1 MPHGVY
7 IECSSRLCTEAYV
20 AFFINLNKKG
30 LTMDYKAK
38 IKEVLGNEFKYLDE
52 AIGQSFLN
60 KAWII
65 EKLGLNKG
73 NDYRLS
79 FVLPSNEDNRPL
91 AVALLKDIEQL
102 TKGMYKFL
110 DLSFMW
116 QGKNKI
122 RVSKALSVAY
132 DIYVGMPSNEKNVFT
147 GMLQVMRVAYSNF
160 FSLCEEARRDRKSEI
175 LHKINVWYGDYIK
188 NGRVGHISANPYDYF
203 TLSDDSDRYCSY
215 TSCVRPNGEYS
226 NTLIHYLCG
235 NNMLPF
241 FITEVDK
248 EKKIG
253 RCCIYLS
260 NDIVATGRYFGSMF
274 DSDALLARDKVQEA
288 FGGTWAVK
296 GSIDNKYICNDSTG
310 YVDFGYGVVTVRKD
324 ADFEKIYV
332 ENGICL
338 ACGGELDSSK
348 DLICNVCLK
357 DDDGYINCS
366 DCGRRIMYEESYR
379 VGDYDVCDRCIA
391 NYSMCDRCD
400 EYVTETYE
408 VEGEYLCEDCYNRA
422 GVVVCDK
429 CGTDIYRDNAYHIGD
444 NEYYCEYCI
453 DDIDY
458 IECADCGKL
467 VTSYTYIVD
476 DDKNVCDRCL
486 TEYWK
491 CEGCGEYFRLME
503 GGFCEE
509 CKEERR
515 EENNV
520 EEIAING

>member
-1 MPHGVY
+1 
-7 IECSSRLCTEAYV
+7 
-20 AFFINLNKKG
+20 
-30 LTMDYKAK
+30 MDYREK
-38 IKEVLGNEFKYLDE
+38 IKEVLRNEFTINYLDE
-52 AIGQSFLN
+52 AIEKSFER

-65 EKLGLNKG
+65 EKLGLNAD

-79 FVLPSNEDNRPL
+79 FALTSNESNRPL

-147 GMLQVMRVAYSNF
+147 GMSQVMRVAYSNF
-160 FSLCEEARRDRKSEI
+160 FSLCEETRRARKQEI
-175 LHKINVWYGDYIK
+175 LHKVNVWYGDYIK
-188 NGRVGHISANPYDYF
+188 NGRTGHISANPFDYF
-203 TLSDDSDRYCSY
+203 TLSDDSDKYCSF
-215 TSCVRPNGEYS
+215 TSCVRPSGEYS
-226 NTLIHYLCG
+226 NTLVHYLCG

-241 FITEVDK
+241 FITEVGKD
-248 EKKIG
+248 KKIG
-253 RCCIYLS
+253 RCCMYLS

-274 DSDALLARDKVQEA
+274 DSDALIARDKVQEA
-288 FGGTWAVK
+288 LGGHWVVK
-296 GSIDNKYICNDSTG
+296 GSISEEYIVNDSTG

-324 ADFEKIYV
+324 ADFEKIYI
-332 ENGICL
+332 ESGICL
-338 ACGGELDSSK
+338 ACGEELDTSK
-348 DLICNVCLK
+348 DLICNDCSEAEN
-357 DDDGYINCS
+357 DYTTCS
-366 DCGRRIMYEESYR
+366 DCGCRIPYEYSRR
-379 VGDYDVCDRCIA
+379 VGDYYVCDSCIEE
-391 NYSMCDRCD
+391 YSMCDRCN
-400 EYVTETYE
+400 EYVRDINE
-408 VEGEYLCEDCYNRA
+408 VEGDYLCEHCYNRA
-422 GVVVCDK
+422 DVVACDK
-429 CGTDIYRDNAYHIGD
+429 CGTDIYRDNAYHIYD
-444 NEYYCEYCI
+444 EDAYYCADCI

-467 VTSYTYIVD
+467 VTSYTHIVD
-476 DDKNVCDRCL
+476 DDKHVCDRCL

-491 CEGCGEYFRLME
+491 CEGCGEHFRLME